1 MKINEKDVERMAQL
15 SGFDLSEEEKH
26 ALTEDI
32 GAILDYVETLQDVD
46 TEDVK
51 PTELN
56 ELLRAVRAGKNQ

>member
-1 MKINEKDVERMAQL
+1 MKINENDVERMARL